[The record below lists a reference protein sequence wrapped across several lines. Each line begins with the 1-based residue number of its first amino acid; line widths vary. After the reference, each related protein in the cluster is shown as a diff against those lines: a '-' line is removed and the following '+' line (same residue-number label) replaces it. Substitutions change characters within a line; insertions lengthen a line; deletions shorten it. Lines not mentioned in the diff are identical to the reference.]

1 MAAHESTSTN
11 AFDQIR
17 SHHIR
22 SEKAE
27 KRRKGKGQR
36 RNNGNC
42 LDLFLLFCS
51 LLFIHQSSPC
61 LYDNTHIYLPFTYSH
76 TPYNTCNYSSNILS
90 IHPIAAFLVFFRHA
104 SLRSKTS
111 VLAYSH
117 PNLHCLDSNSS
128 QCPPGP
134 TLFLPFSLHCNL
146 ITFFTSF
153 SSYPLGRLHS
163 LDTYFIPSP
172 RTLSLLF
179 PSSLSL
185 SISVSNS
192 ISISHIRSIP
202 FQSVPIST
210 LQLGAW
216 INGLLHS
223 Q

>member
-61 LYDNTHIYLPFTYSH
+61 LY
-76 TPYNTCNYSSNILS
+76 
-90 IHPIAAFLVFFRHA
+90 A
-104 SLRSKTS
+104 

-134 TLFLPFSLHCNL
+134 TLFLPFSLHILLAVFIHL
-146 ITFFTSF
+146 IPT
-153 SSYPLGRLHS
+153 SYPHLALYLFSFHHPS
-163 LDTYFIPSP
+163 LSPSP
-172 RTLSLLF
+172 SPTSDPF
-179 PSSLSL
+179 H
-185 SISVSNS
+185 SN
-192 ISISHIRSIP
+192 P
-202 FQSVPIST
+202 FQSRPCS
-210 LQLGAW
+210 LELG
-216 INGLLHS
+216 
-223 Q
+223 